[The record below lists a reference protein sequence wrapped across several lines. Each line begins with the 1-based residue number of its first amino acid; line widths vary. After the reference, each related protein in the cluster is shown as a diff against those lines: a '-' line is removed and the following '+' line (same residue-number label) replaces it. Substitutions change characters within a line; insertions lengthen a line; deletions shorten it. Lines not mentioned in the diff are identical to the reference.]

1 MGFPGTMHP
10 YFKPNFDNLE
20 MLRQEM
26 NRCAE
31 SSAGG
36 GAEDLYSHIKDCEPA
51 DTDEGQQDERDGKG
65 IREGEGEG
73 EGCKGIDG
81 LQRVE
86 EENGGAEEAESEQVP
101 HIISSPAPPLGR
113 NPTTCPS
120 TSSSFPDKVSH
131 IMAFLPTGWAASS
144 PFNERHSSFSKDGLT
159 VRAVPYR
166 CEGKRLRQDQTK

>member
-1 MGFPGTMHP
+1 MHP